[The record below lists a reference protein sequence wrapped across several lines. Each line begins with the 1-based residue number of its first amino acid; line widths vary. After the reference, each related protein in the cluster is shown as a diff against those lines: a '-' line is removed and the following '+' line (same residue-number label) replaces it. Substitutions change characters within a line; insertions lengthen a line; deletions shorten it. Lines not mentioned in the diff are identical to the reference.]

1 MRDHMFGLMHLWVK
15 WFPCL
20 IEQQVVQPA
29 RPLSQQ
35 PRDRLGQGVGDQSVA
50 EHSAVVLI
58 QRSAVEP
65 QRVGLGS
72 LWSDIPAQAYQQR
85 WTH

>member
-1 MRDHMFGLMHLWVK
+1 MIQSDEGQA
-15 WFPCL
+15 CL

-35 PRDRLGQGVGDQSVA
+35 PRHRLGQGVSDQRVA
-50 EHSAVVLI
+50 EHSTVVLI

-72 LWSDIPAQAYQQR
+72 LWSDIPTQAHHHR
-85 WTH
+85 